1 MISASGSNP
10 LERAGEG
17 TLILLVIRLMDDPG
31 PEALADPT
39 LIIPPEP
46 HLGGSGGRLANRG
59 GGDASGGLRSASP
72 EKEQLGGRTLESDA
86 V

>member
-10 LERAGEG
+10 LERTGEG

-39 LIIPPEP
+39 LIML
-46 HLGGSGGRLANRG
+46 HLGGTGGGDVSLTWG
-59 GGDASGGLRSASP
+59 GGDASPRDSCAQLAQGRRGSA
-72 EKEQLGGRTLESDA
+72 EGR
-86 V
+86 

>member
-39 LIIPPEP
+39 LIML
-46 HLGGSGGRLANRG
+46 HLGGTGGT
-59 GGDASGGLRSASP
+59 SP
-72 EKEQLGGRTLESDA
+72 
-86 V
+86 